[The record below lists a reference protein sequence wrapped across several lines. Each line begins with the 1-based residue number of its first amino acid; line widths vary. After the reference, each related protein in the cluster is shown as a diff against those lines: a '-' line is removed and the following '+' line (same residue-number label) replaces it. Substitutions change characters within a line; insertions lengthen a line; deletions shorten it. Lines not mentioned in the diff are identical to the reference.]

1 MKEVIPGINYEVAL
15 EMLGNAAQPFIQAR
29 EEERKKSYTNEA
41 FIQYCSDRIKA
52 ITVFRHNL
60 RATDEDVIARIL
72 DPNDTIVGGSV

>member
-1 MKEVIPGINYEVAL
+1 MPPNRLFRL
-15 EMLGNAAQPFIQAR
+15 EKRSG
-29 EEERKKSYTNEA
+29 KKSHPNEA
-41 FIQYCSDRIKA
+41 FIQYCSDSIKA